1 MKMKI
6 FVPRDATA
14 VAVGADEVIAAFEQ
28 IAEKRRL
35 AAPVMLQS
43 SEIDL
48 RAFRDGTDGRSFV
61 AVFTEDLFGGVEELR
76 HGFLRQPGGAHSCLD
91 RHAMNFR

>member
-1 MKMKI
+1 MLRVQRPK
-6 FVPRDATA
+6 PSL
-14 VAVGADEVIAAFEQ
+14 EQ
-28 IAEKRRL
+28 IAKQRRL
-35 AAPVMLQS
+35 ASPVVLQRP
-43 SEIDL
+43 EIDPRAL
-48 RAFRDGTDGRSFV
+48 RNGSDGRSFV